1 MESYEAL
8 NLIQKIK
15 DIREIKRISIEE
27 MAEKLKIST
36 RMYYK
41 IERQQSEISLRRYFD
56 ICEILGLSCIDVM
69 LFDKKKLFEKF
80 IQVDEKQRLKEKL
93 ALLKER
99 LALCQSVINA
109 KDELIEIL
117 KQRIDMMSKLD

>member
-1 MESYEAL
+1 MKLLVVGTGS
-8 NLIQKIK
+8 IG
-15 DIREIKRISIEE
+15 KRH
-27 MAEKLKIST
+27 LGNF
-36 RMYYK
+36 
-41 IERQQSEISLRRYFD
+41 QRYFD

-117 KQRIDMMSKLD
+117 NQRIDMMSKLD